1 MERIE
6 ITNANISLSHL
17 VKQVSRD
24 RVPVELVDG
33 QVPLARLVPIDQT
46 HSMAALDRA
55 LRDTAMLGDDVEAF
69 SKDVRSIRE
78 SLGELDDPWES

>member
-6 ITNANISLSHL
+6 ISAANINLSEI

-24 RVPVELVDG
+24 RVSIELADG
-33 QVPLARLVPIDQT
+33 QVPLARIVPIEKS
-46 HSMAALDRA
+46 HSMVELDRA
-55 LRDTAMLGDDVEAF
+55 LRANVRLGDDA
-69 SKDVRSIRE
+69 KDFASDVQSARN